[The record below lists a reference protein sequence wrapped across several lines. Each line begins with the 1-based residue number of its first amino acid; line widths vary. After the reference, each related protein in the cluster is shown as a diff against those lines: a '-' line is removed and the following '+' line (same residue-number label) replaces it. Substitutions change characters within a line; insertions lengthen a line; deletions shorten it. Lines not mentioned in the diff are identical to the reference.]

1 VVEQLWQ
8 KRMLNGAAALHVGAE
23 EEARTIADIAIQVPR
38 VILPFGISWQDYA
51 DMSDGRQ
58 FRRQRLA
65 GHDGPIVMNVGRI
78 AAKKGLDILIRAF
91 ALVSSR
97 VHDAKLVIVG
107 PDNEG
112 LGPSLQSLAIREGIG
127 GQVVF
132 TGMLH
137 GEQLREALA
146 AADVWVL
153 PSKAEAFP
161 MAVMEALAAGR
172 PIVISPGVNTA
183 AEIAAANAGIV
194 CKAEPAPLAAEIAS
208 LLGDDERRTYLQ
220 ARAREFARR
229 FDWAT
234 IAPNWVRMYEEIA
247 EAA

>member
-1 VVEQLWQ
+1 
-8 KRMLNGAAALHVGAE
+8 MLNGAAALHVGAE
-23 EEARTIADIAIQVPR
+23 EEAQTIADIAIQVPR
-38 VILPFGISWQDYA
+38 VILPFGISWHDYA
-51 DMSDGRQ
+51 DISDGRL
-58 FRRQRLA
+58 FRRECLA

-97 VHDAKLVIVG
+97 VSDAKLVIVG

-112 LGPSLQSLAIREGIG
+112 LRPSLQSLASREGIG
-127 GQVVF
+127 GQLVF
-132 TGMLH
+132 TGMLR
-137 GEQLREALA
+137 GKQLQEALA

-172 PIVISPGVNTA
+172 PIVVSPGVNTA
-183 AEIAAANAGIV
+183 SEITAADAGIV
-194 CKAEPAPLAAEIAS
+194 CPAEPGPLAAEIAS
-208 LLGDDERRTYLQ
+208 LLADDKRRTYLQ

-234 IAPNWVRMYEEIA
+234 IAPSWSRMYEEIA
-247 EAA
+247 KAP